1 MASNHL
7 GQFGSYGLPFSTKSR
22 YTVKFRSDLL
32 SLLPPRNYKSIL
44 EFGCADGSNLVYFA
58 EALKIESVE
67 IFGVDVC
74 KSTAPENLNFNF
86 YHQSLESFVDRTS
99 RTFDLILLSDVL
111 EHIYNPWQALDR
123 IKDALPRGGT
133 LLISVPNLENLNYL
147 NSIASGEF
155 FYTPTG
161 LMDET
166 HIRFFSQKTLTHY
179 LQERGYR
186 ILSTGFRPDLALA
199 DIKERVANQL
209 STLQM
214 VKLQLGDVTIDIT
227 KENLE
232 RKFGQQFLVCAEN
245 V

>member
-1 MASNHL
+1 MTANHM
-7 GQFGSYGLPFSTKSR
+7 GQFSSYGNPISTQSR
-22 YTVKFRSDLL
+22 YTVKRRSDLL
-32 SLLPPRNYKSIL
+32 SLLPPKPFKSIL

-58 EALKIESVE
+58 EDLKIEPAE
-67 IFGVDVC
+67 IFGVDIC
-74 KSTAPENLNFNF
+74 KSTTSTSVNFNF
-86 YHQSLESFVDRTS
+86 YHQSLESFVQDKT

-111 EHIYNPWQALDR
+111 EHIYNPWQALR
-123 IKDALPRGGT
+123 QIKGLLPRGGA

-147 NSIASGEF
+147 NLTASGEF

-179 LQERGYR
+179 LLECGYR
-186 ILSTGFRPDLALA
+186 IVSTGFRPDLSLA
-199 DIKERVANQL
+199 QLKEQIKSQL
-209 STLQM
+209 TAHQVVNLR
-214 VKLQLGDVTIDIT
+214 LGEISIDIT
-227 KENLE
+227 KETLE